1 MRSALGTLLERMDAS
16 LERMDASLERVE
28 DSRRV
33 ESAFKAQAV
42 KAQRA
47 YIQAN
52 RMDPR
57 SPATEDLRK
66 LHREALSQW
75 AKAQADA
82 GEARRG
88 HAARFGRL
96 LPAASAVARSARGGR
111 NGSQGHSG
119 SVRPLE
125 AHNGRPG

>member
-16 LERMDASLERVE
+16 LERVE
-28 DSRRV
+28 DTRRV

-52 RMDPR
+52 RLDPR
-57 SPATEDLRK
+57 SPATEDLAK
-66 LHREALSQW
+66 LHREALGQW

-82 GEARRG
+82 GAARRG

-96 LPAASAVARSARGGR
+96 LPQAASTARSAREAR
-111 NGSQGHSG
+111 NGSQVHLTPVG
-119 SVRPLE
+119 PLE
-125 AHNGRPG
+125 ANHGRPG